1 LTDEPRRLLEQY
13 IGDVQHP
20 DVSAFELLDL
30 LQTRSVLATLEAQ
43 ISPDERQRLEEADS
57 QLFAAAPLL
66 VSRLLELAPL
76 ATLRRRANVSP
87 SHWWWYLE
95 RLQQAIR
102 T

>member
-1 LTDEPRRLLEQY
+1 MNDDPRRLLEQY
-13 IGDVQHP
+13 IVDVQHP

-30 LQTRSVLATLEAQ
+30 LQTRSALATLEAQ
-43 ISPDERQRLEEADS
+43 LSTEERQRLEEADS
-57 QLFAAAPLL
+57 QLLAAAPMF

-76 ATLRRRANVSP
+76 PTLRRRANVSP

-102 T
+102 A